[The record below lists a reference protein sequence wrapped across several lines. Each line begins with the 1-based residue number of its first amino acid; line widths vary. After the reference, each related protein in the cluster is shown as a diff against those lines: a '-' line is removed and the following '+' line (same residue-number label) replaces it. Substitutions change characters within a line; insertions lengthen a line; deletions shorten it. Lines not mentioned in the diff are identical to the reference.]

1 MATPMLTGTGRA
13 PRAGAPAPR
22 RAARRSVTTQPSG
35 HLAPAQDREMPTV
48 PSHVF
53 PTRPPAQLLVLA
65 RKGLDE
71 AVAQRVDGLRYAA
84 AHVAGLRAAAA
95 VVAARSRPVPGRRS
109 KLTSVWDLL
118 SYVAPELAEWATY
131 FAASAGK
138 RAAAEAGI
146 PRVVNADEADDLV
159 RAAAAFIAVVELALG
174 LQEPGLLDDLVA

>member
-1 MATPMLTGTGRA
+1 
-13 PRAGAPAPR
+13 
-22 RAARRSVTTQPSG
+22 
-35 HLAPAQDREMPTV
+35 MPTV
-48 PSHVF
+48 PAHVF
-53 PTRPPAQLLVLA
+53 PHRTPAQLVVLA

-71 AVAQRVDGLRYAA
+71 AIGQRVDGLRYAT

-95 VVAARSRPVPGRRS
+95 VVAARARPVPGRRS

-118 SYVAPELAEWATY
+118 SFVAPELREWATY

-146 PRVVNADEADDLV
+146 PRVVTAHEADDLV

-174 LQEPGLLDDLVA
+174 PQEPGLLDDLVA